1 MTTLIEF
8 RDLYLLP
15 AGSLPKHDPKKKFL
29 LEKLTFVLRVNKFLS
44 LYVNPVF
51 YKLLTSHHYR
61 TLT

>member
-1 MTTLIEF
+1 
-8 RDLYLLP
+8 LLP

-29 LEKLTFVLRVNKFLS
+29 LEKLTFVLLVNKFLS

-61 TLT
+61 TIT